1 LRGVANVEVRR
12 GDLANLPAETG
23 EFDAAVLSLVLH
35 HVREPAAI
43 LAEAR
48 RVLVKG
54 GVLLLIDM
62 VRHDRAE
69 YRTTMGHEHL
79 GFSEVDLEGLAT
91 DAKFTLDLYRP
102 LRPAIDAKG
111 PGLFVARLVK

>member
-1 LRGVANVEVRR
+1 
-12 GDLANLPAETG
+12 
-23 EFDAAVLSLVLH
+23 
-35 HVREPAAI
+35 VREPAAI

-48 RVLVKG
+48 RVLAEG
-54 GVLLLIDM
+54 PALLLLIDTG
-62 VRHDRAE
+62 RGHDRAE

-79 GFSEVDLEGLAT
+79 GFSEADLEGLAT
-91 DAKFTLDLYRP
+91 PVKFTLDIYRP